1 MYYDPQSYAVAILP
15 SSIRLATPA
24 ARTKDARGY
33 LDQAFTYFFAGNYDR
48 AEADCRLAMS
58 CECSD
63 PNALASLVRILSMTA
78 TE

>member
-1 MYYDPQSYAVAILP
+1 MRQ
-15 SSIRLATPA
+15 ATPA
-24 ARTKDARGY
+24 ARAKDARGY

-63 PNALASLVRILSMTA
+63 PDVKNAIASLVRILSMTT

>member
-1 MYYDPQSYAVAILP
+1 MQG
-15 SSIRLATPA
+15 
-24 ARTKDARGY
+24 GY

-48 AEADCRLAMS
+48 AVADCRLAMS